1 MVVEHARELGKRLDR
16 FFNLIAAYL
25 DSMFS
30 PEIDF
35 LPIGCLCR
43 YFRSAL
49 PPNPSPSPA
58 RLQPADRGRHF
69 LVAVILRVGVTLLGL
84 GAIAT
89 ICHFTVPPI
98 PRDAQFESQTTVPDG
113 FFYAGQP
120 AKTMAY
126 EIGCAALPF
135 LLALGWW
142 IARRCTRDLS
152 AARLDLVIWTGL
164 ALYFLIVAASALP
177 MFYCPHPVFPYVP
190 PSFLLLPF
198 NLPQPFVTPQWLLF
212 VFAMIGAA
220 VFFLT
225 APATRH
231 NANRARLLLVALW
244 ALLIPS
250 RFYAPVRID
259 NNMYYLYH
267 LNSVLDALSQVVN
280 GHHVLVDFPHIYGG
294 YIEML
299 APIIRLFPRELGTLL
314 AVVAVPNVVA
324 TLCLLLTA
332 RLVVRRP
339 GVLFLCGLSLLGIG
353 YVASNA
359 DIDYGYLTARVF
371 FPPMALLAATLYFRR
386 RGAALYAVVTLLATL
401 APVWNLDS
409 GLVLWGSWLA
419 TLILMAAAER
429 KFVVMLR
436 HAFMQ
441 VASFIAAWT
450 AFFLY
455 LRLASGRWPDPGM
468 IFEFQKFVVSTGYFC
483 LALLVPD
490 VWIPLAMVYLIGL
503 AVALHAGARR
513 KVNRLTPVIVML
525 SLFGIG
531 IFSYFM
537 GRSAET
543 NLIAVAY
550 PATLLAGI
558 LCAESEVLIRARR
571 LPVAAGY
578 FLVPAK
584 LALFWWSFLLAA
596 GLTLLLGNS
605 VNVIRDW
612 SSTEQTPLMANAAFV
627 SQQVKPHEANV
638 FFLSNHS
645 GIYFYLSDTTR
656 TLPIP
661 GNIEL
666 LRTPDMNELIEALRA
681 RRVEKLFLDRTFYG
695 IEMYRPDVYQRVKDA
710 IAANYQPITASPDD
724 SLVLYEP
731 K

>member
-1 MVVEHARELGKRLDR
+1 
-16 FFNLIAAYL
+16 
-25 DSMFS
+25 MFS

-231 NANRARLLLVALW
+231 NANRALLLLVALW

-332 RLVVRRP
+332 RLRGAR
-339 GVLFLCGLSLLGIG
+339 GGASFFLCGLSLLGIG
-353 YVASNA
+353 YVTSNA

-386 RGAALYAVVTLLATL
+386 AARRFMSSSHCSPACT
-401 APVWNLDS
+401 
-409 GLVLWGSWLA
+409 VLESQFRWSFGEAGSPRTSSWLRRSENSSSCCVTPSSRSRRSSRPGRPLFLPA
-419 TLILMAAAER
+419 
-429 KFVVMLR
+429 LR
-436 HAFMQ
+436 F
-441 VASFIAAWT
+441 
-450 AFFLY
+450 
-455 LRLASGRWPDPGM
+455 R
-468 IFEFQKFVVSTGYFC
+468 
-483 LALLVPD
+483 
-490 VWIPLAMVYLIGL
+490 PLAQSRHDL
-503 AVALHAGARR
+503 R
-513 KVNRLTPVIVML
+513 
-525 SLFGIG
+525 
-531 IFSYFM
+531 
-537 GRSAET
+537 
-543 NLIAVAY
+543 
-550 PATLLAGI
+550 
-558 LCAESEVLIRARR
+558 
-571 LPVAAGY
+571 
-578 FLVPAK
+578 VPE
-584 LALFWWSFLLAA
+584 
-596 GLTLLLGNS
+596 
-605 VNVIRDW
+605 IC
-612 SSTEQTPLMANAAFV
+612 
-627 SQQVKPHEANV
+627 H
-638 FFLSNHS
+638 NH
-645 GIYFYLSDTTR
+645 G
-656 TLPIP
+656 
-661 GNIEL
+661 
-666 LRTPDMNELIEALRA
+666 
-681 RRVEKLFLDRTFYG
+681 LFLP
-695 IEMYRPDVYQRVKDA
+695 RPVHARY
-710 IAANYQPITASPDD
+710 
-724 SLVLYEP
+724 
-731 K
+731 